1 MTRPR
6 RTCPNPRC
14 WKLQPCPDH
23 PRIPYANA
31 KRTGV
36 IYYQTVR
43 WKRESKAFLAEYPF
57 CTAKTYKEAA
67 LLAGGGR
74 PWTLCGDPATI
85 VDHRIPHRGNYEA
98 FWDRGNW
105 SALCAPHHQ
114 VKTGR
119 ETRERVGAR

>member
-1 MTRPR
+1 MTRPTR
-6 RTCPNPRC
+6 PCPTPRC
-14 WKLQPCPDH
+14 WRLQPCSKH

-43 WKRESKAFLAEYPF
+43 WKQERSDYLVANPRCVGYQAGLATSV
-57 CTAKTYKEAA
+57 CTA
-67 LLAGGGR
+67 R
-74 PWTLCGDPATI
+74 ATV

-105 SALCAPHHQ
+105 QSLCAPHHQ

-119 ETRERVGAR
+119 ETRERIGTR